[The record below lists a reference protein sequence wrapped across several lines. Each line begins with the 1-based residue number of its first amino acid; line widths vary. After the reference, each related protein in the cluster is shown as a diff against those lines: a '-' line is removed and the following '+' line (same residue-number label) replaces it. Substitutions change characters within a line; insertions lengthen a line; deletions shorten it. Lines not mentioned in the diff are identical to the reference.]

1 MLYSQ
6 NLQDIAPRQ
15 KKRSSSPIPYSP
27 HSIRKEGNM
36 AEILEAVKLA
46 LKESNESIQAS
57 NKQSVGCLCL
67 PLFFIIIPI

>member
-1 MLYSQ
+1 
-6 NLQDIAPRQ
+6 
-15 KKRSSSPIPYSP
+15 
-27 HSIRKEGNM
+27 M